1 MGRTNFGAKTWMFPM
16 PALVIATYN
25 EDGSVDAMTAAW
37 GGICQET
44 PAGIMIDL
52 ESSHKTTANIERTKA
67 FTVSFATADT
77 VVPTDFFGIVSGNK
91 DPKKFEKSGLTARKS
106 EFVDAPIIEEY
117 KVALE
122 CKLFDKF
129 VIKND
134 VRIVGEIV
142 NVSADDSVLTD
153 GKIDVAKLQPL
164 AWNTISHEYV
174 KLGESVGLA
183 WNVGKALV
191 KD

>member
-77 VVPTDFFGIVSGNK
+77 VVPTDFFGIVSGIK